1 MEKPLAKKVSAENF
15 YVTYGENMSRLGKK
29 PIPIPAGV
37 EIKID
42 DKKISVKG
50 TKGTLSFP
58 ALPGISIKIQD
69 GMALVEKDEKAFL
82 PKTAHGLYRAQLCNM
97 IQGVSKGFEKKLAM
111 VGVGYRANL
120 QGHMLDLQVGKSH
133 PTQIK
138 IPQGLQVTVDKNIA
152 ITITG
157 IDKQVVGQFAATVRA
172 VKPPEPYKGKG
183 IRYEDEYV
191 RKKAGK
197 AAKAKT
203 AGA

>member
-1 MEKPLAKKVSAENF
+1 MEKPLAKEASAENF
-15 YVTYGENMSRLGKK
+15 YVTYGEIMSRLGKT
-29 PIPIPAGV
+29 PIAIPSGV
-37 EIKID
+37 EIKVD
-42 DKKISVKG
+42 GAKIQVKG
-50 TKGTLSFP
+50 IKGTLSFP
-58 ALPGISIKIQD
+58 IVKGISVKIQD
-69 GMALVEKDEKAFL
+69 GMAFVEQDEKVEL
-82 PKTAHGLYRAQLCNM
+82 PKTTHGLYRAQLNNM
-97 IQGVSKGFEKKLAM
+97 IVGVSKGFEKKLSM

-120 QGHMLDLQVGKSH
+120 QGHILDLSVGKSH

-138 IPQGLQVTVDKNIA
+138 IPQGVQVTVDKNVA

-157 IDKQVVGQFAATVRA
+157 IDKQVVGQFAATVRG